1 MCPVM
6 PCLSSSTCQAD
17 AIFASALQRSDKPS
31 ASQVRQAVA
40 TAIGAF
46 GYAGLR
52 PRDRDLLSARYLR
65 DRSIGDIA
73 ADLNAIA
80 ADLNVSARTIKSRLA
95 AARAALHLNLQSGNG
110 SHRWRSGAPG
120 ITCISV
126 GGRHGLTLRCD
137 GTAAVRA
144 LTPQAGELRG

>member
-17 AIFASALQRSDKPS
+17 AIFASALQRSDEPS
-31 ASQVRQAVA
+31 AGQVRQAGA
-40 TAIGAF
+40 AAISAF

-65 DRSIGDIA
+65 DLCID
-73 ADLNAIA
+73 DIA
-80 ADLNVSARTIKSRLA
+80 ADLNVSAGTIKSQLA
-95 AARAALHLNLQSGNG
+95 AARAALRLNLESRNG

-120 ITCISV
+120 ITGISAD
-126 GGRHGLTLRCD
+126 GRHRLTLRCD
-137 GTAAVRA
+137 GTAAVRV
-144 LTPQAGELRG
+144 LTPQAGELHG

>member
-17 AIFASALQRSDKPS
+17 AIFASALQRSDEPS

-40 TAIGAF
+40 MAIGAF

-73 ADLNAIA
+73 ADLN
-80 ADLNVSARTIKSRLA
+80 VSAGAIKSRL

-120 ITCISV
+120 TTGISA